1 MGVSVTGRITK
12 VKQPRGGFINP
23 KSFDVISVTDD
34 DGIVLQENEN
44 IHPSLVG
51 LVVDYMTRFML
62 TNNIKESFKIS
73 ILGAMVAEK
82 IGVKDAI
89 KIVESLMLNIKGL
102 DKQSIINACKLVSF
116 DVWYRN
122 PISAIMSKKYDEI
135 NADDTTIANIQCM
148 IQRSIEFFKIYGPIK
163 QDGFSFEPVN
173 GNKDDYDKMI
183 KTNTGTYGG
192 YTATVSTGDGDFLTT
207 DTLWDFKVSKSAPT
221 SKHTLQLLMYWVMGQ
236 HSGQEV
242 FKNISKLGIFNPRLN
257 KVYIYDTTNIS
268 KDIIDIVEKE
278 VICY

>member
-102 DKQSIINACKLVSF
+102 DKQSIINACKLV
-116 DVWYRN
+116 
-122 PISAIMSKKYDEI
+122 
-135 NADDTTIANIQCM
+135 
-148 IQRSIEFFKIYGPIK
+148 
-163 QDGFSFEPVN
+163 
-173 GNKDDYDKMI
+173 
-183 KTNTGTYGG
+183 
-192 YTATVSTGDGDFLTT
+192 
-207 DTLWDFKVSKSAPT
+207 
-221 SKHTLQLLMYWVMGQ
+221 
-236 HSGQEV
+236 
-242 FKNISKLGIFNPRLN
+242 
-257 KVYIYDTTNIS
+257 
-268 KDIIDIVEKE
+268 
-278 VICY
+278 

>member
-82 IGVKDAI
+82 IGVSKNYFS
-89 KIVESLMLNIKGL
+89 KIFKESTGVKFVDYITKQRMEQARNLYLNSDLKIYE
-102 DKQSIINACKLVSF
+102 IAELVGYS
-116 DVWYRN
+116 DWHYLYN
-122 PISAIMSKKYDEI
+122 LYK
-135 NADDTTIANIQCM
+135 
-148 IQRSIEFFKIYGPIK
+148 KIYGH
-163 QDGFSFEPVN
+163 S
-173 GNKDDYDKMI
+173 
-183 KTNTGTYGG
+183 
-192 YTATVSTGDGDFLTT
+192 L
-207 DTLWDFKVSKSAPT
+207 SK
-221 SKHTLQLLMYWVMGQ
+221 
-236 HSGQEV
+236 
-242 FKNISKLGIFNPRLN
+242 
-257 KVYIYDTTNIS
+257 
-268 KDIIDIVEKE
+268 EKE
-278 VICY
+278 GKK